1 MSEIRVRFA
10 PSPTG
15 KVHIGNIRAAIYN
28 WLFARHTGGKFLLRV
43 EDTDLERSTPEAIAV
58 LFDCMKW
65 LGLDWDEE
73 VFYQTKNV
81 KRHLEVVDQ
90 LLASGH
96 AYKVE
101 KTSRDGKTGV
111 VTMFKMPKE
120 GTIEFDDIVKGHM
133 AKKAED
139 IQDFAIVRSDGSPI
153 FHIANVVDDI
163 DQRVTH
169 IIRGDDHVE
178 NTFKHICIFRALGAE
193 VPKYGHLSMIVNQQ
207 GKPYSK
213 RDGAAFVGE
222 YREQGYL
229 PEALFNYL
237 LLLGWNPGDD
247 REVLT
252 REEMVKLF
260 ELEKVHVTAAM
271 FDPKKLAWM
280 NGEYIKKIPACEFR
294 DMMVRSAV
302 SEGSSSGSLGEYAV
316 SPRSDLRSAA
326 EHSADK
332 TAASEGNIGTSATA
346 EGSSSRN
353 LGEYAV
359 SARSDLRS
367 AADLSDADYAV
378 PLRSELCEKG
388 ERIAWWDYLANQVQ
402 VRTKFLK
409 DIPGA
414 IRCFVSDDYPFDEKA
429 VEKRLKKPGVKE
441 LLLDLVERFS
451 KVEDWTAPALE
462 AVVKELSQGN
472 GMGPWVH
479 PIRVAV
485 SGRGE
490 GIGLF
495 EMLQLLG
502 KEKTLARLRHAAETL
517 CA

>member
-65 LGLDWDEE
+65 LGLDYDEE

-90 LLASGH
+90 LIASGH

-111 VTMFKMPKE
+111 VTMFRMPKE
-120 GTIEFDDIVKGHM
+120 GVIEFDDIVKGHM
-133 AKKAED
+133 AKRAED

-193 VPKYGHLSMIVNQQ
+193 VPRYAHLSMIVNQQ

-222 YREQGYL
+222 FREQGYL

-247 REVLT
+247 REVIS
-252 REEMVKLF
+252 RDEMVKLF
-260 ELEKVHVTAAM
+260 ELEKVHVAAAM

-280 NGEYIKKIPACEFR
+280 NGEYVKKIPAQEFR
-294 DMMVRSAV
+294 DIVVRSTTA
-302 SEGSSSGSLGEYAV
+302 EGSSSGALGEYAV
-316 SPRSDLRSAA
+316 SL
-326 EHSADK
+326 
-332 TAASEGNIGTSATA
+332 
-346 EGSSSRN
+346 
-353 LGEYAV
+353 
-359 SARSDLRS
+359 RSDLRS
-367 AADLSDADYAV
+367 AAD
-378 PLRSELCEKG
+378 
-388 ERIAWWDYLANQVQ
+388 RIAWWDYLAGQVQ

-409 DIPGA
+409 DIPDA
-414 IRCFVSDDYPFDEKA
+414 IRCFVSDDFPFDGKA
-429 VEKRLKKPGVKE
+429 VEKRLRKPGAKDI
-441 LLLDLVERFS
+441 LLDLAERFS
-451 KVEDWTAPALE
+451 KVEDWSAPALE
-462 AVVKELSQGN
+462 AVVKELSQGG

-479 PIRVAV
+479 PVRVAV

-502 KEKTLARLRHAAETL
+502 REKTLGRLRRAAAEL
-517 CA
+517 CGEGTEGGNA

>member
-1 MSEIRVRFA
+1 MSSDIRVRFA

-28 WLFARHTGGKFLLRV
+28 YLYARHTGGKFLLRV

-65 LGLDWDEE
+65 LGLDYDEE

-81 KRHLEVVDQ
+81 KRHLEVVEE
-90 LLASGH
+90 LKAKGF
-96 AYKVE
+96 AYECE
-101 KTSRDGKTGV
+101 KTSRDGKTGKV
-111 VTMFKMPKE
+111 VMFKMPKE
-120 GTIEFDDIVKGHM
+120 GVIEFDDIVKGHM

-163 DQRVTH
+163 DQKVTH

-178 NTFKHICIFRALGAE
+178 NTFKHICIFKALGAP

-222 YREQGYL
+222 YRDEGYL

-237 LLLGWNPGDD
+237 LLLGWNPGDE

-252 REEMVKLF
+252 REEMIKEF
-260 ELEKVHVTAAM
+260 DLEKVHVTAAK
-271 FDPKKLAWM
+271 FDLKKLQWM
-280 NGEYIKKIPACEFR
+280 NGEYIKKVPQDEFKQQLKS
-294 DMMVRSAV
+294 MVRGAV
-302 SEGSSSGSLGEYAV
+302 DEFDE
-316 SPRSDLRSAA
+316 
-326 EHSADK
+326 
-332 TAASEGNIGTSATA
+332 
-346 EGSSSRN
+346 
-353 LGEYAV
+353 
-359 SARSDLRS
+359 
-367 AADLSDADYAV
+367 
-378 PLRSELCEKG
+378 
-388 ERIAWWDYLANQVQ
+388 AWWDYLAAQVQ
-402 VRTKFLK
+402 PRTKFLNK
-409 DIPGA
+409 AADGLEYL
-414 IRCFVSDDYPFDEKA
+414 FSDEYPFDEKA
-429 VEKRLKKPGVKE
+429 VEKRLKKEGAKKSLEEVIVLFE
-441 LLLDLVERFS
+441 
-451 KVEDWTAPALE
+451 KVADWQAPALE
-462 AVVKELSQGN
+462 EVVKGLSQGQ

-502 KEKTLARLRHAAETL
+502 REKTLTRLRKALTM

>member
-1 MSEIRVRFA
+1 MSDIRVRFA

-28 WLFARHTGGKFLLRV
+28 WLYARHTGGKFLLRV
-43 EDTDLERSTPEAIAV
+43 EDTDLERSTPEAIQV

-65 LGLDWDEE
+65 LGLDYDEE

-101 KTSRDGKTGV
+101 RTSRDGKTGV

-178 NTFKHICIFRALGAE
+178 NTFKHICIFKALGA
-193 VPKYGHLSMIVNQQ
+193 PIPQYGHLSMIVNQQ

-222 YREQGYL
+222 YKEQGYL
-229 PEALFNYL
+229 PETLFNYL

-252 REEMVKLF
+252 REEMIKLF

-271 FDPKKLAWM
+271 FDPKKLQWM
-280 NGEYIKKIPACEFR
+280 NGEYIR
-294 DMMVRSAV
+294 R
-302 SEGSSSGSLGEYAV
+302 
-316 SPRSDLRSAA
+316 
-326 EHSADK
+326 
-332 TAASEGNIGTSATA
+332 ASKETY
-346 EGSSSRN
+346 R
-353 LGEYAV
+353 
-359 SARSDLRS
+359 
-367 AADLSDADYAV
+367 
-378 PLRSELCEKG
+378 
-388 ERIAWWDYLANQVQ
+388 ANFVEQVQ
-402 VRTKFLK
+402 KAGFDLGVFEALTPALQDLLLDQLQIRTKFWN
-409 DIPGA
+409 DIPA
-414 IRCFVSDDYPFDEKA
+414 MVAPFFTDDYPMDEKA
-429 VEKRLKKPGVKE
+429 VAKRLQKPGVKE
-441 LLLDLVERFS
+441 ILLDLADRFE
-451 KVEDWTAPALE
+451 KLEPFTTAAGE
-462 AVVKELSQGN
+462 AMVKELSQGQ

-479 PIRVAV
+479 PTRVAV

-495 EMLQLLG
+495 EMCEILG
-502 KEKTLARLRHAAETL
+502 KEKTVARLRRAAEKL
-517 CA
+517 

>member
-1 MSEIRVRFA
+1 MEEIRVRFA

-43 EDTDLERSTPEAIAV
+43 EDTDLERSTPEAIQV

-65 LGLDWDEE
+65 LGLDYDEE
-73 VFYQTKNV
+73 VFYQTKNAP
-81 KRHLEVVDQ
+81 RHLAVAEQ

-101 KTSRDGKTGV
+101 RTSRDGKTGV
-111 VTMFKMPKE
+111 VTMFRMPKE

-139 IQDFAIVRSDGSPI
+139 IPDFAIVRSDGSPI
-153 FHIANVVDDI
+153 FHLANVVDDI

-178 NTFKHICIFRALGAE
+178 NTFKHICLFQALGAPI
-193 VPKYGHLSMIVNQQ
+193 PKYGHLSMIVNQQ

-252 REEMVKLF
+252 REEMIRLF

-280 NGEYIKKIPACEFR
+280 NGEYVKMIPPADFQAEMR
-294 DMMVRSAV
+294 RRV
-302 SEGSSSGSLGEYAV
+302 
-316 SPRSDLRSAA
+316 AA
-326 EHSADK
+326 AGLAD
-332 TAASEGNIGTSATA
+332 GGH
-346 EGSSSRN
+346 
-353 LGEYAV
+353 
-359 SARSDLRS
+359 
-367 AADLSDADYAV
+367 DA
-378 PLRSELCEKG
+378 
-388 ERIAWWDYLANQVQ
+388 AWWDYLAAQIQ
-402 VRTKFLK
+402 PRTKVLN
-409 DIPGA
+409 DLDTSLT
-414 IRCFVSDDYPFDEKA
+414 CFFTDDYPMDAKA
-429 VEKRLKKPGVKE
+429 VEKRLKKPGVKAT
-441 LLLDLVERFS
+441 LLDLVTRFGA
-451 KVEDWTAPALE
+451 VAAADWTAPNLE
-462 AVVKELSQGN
+462 ALVKGLSQGG

-502 KEKTLARLRHAAETL
+502 KETALARLGKVAATL
-517 CA
+517 EP

>member
-1 MSEIRVRFA
+1 MSEEIRVRFA

-43 EDTDLERSTPEAIAV
+43 EDTDLERSTPEAIKV
-58 LFDCMKW
+58 LFDCMEW
-65 LGLDWDEE
+65 LGLDYDEE
-73 VFYQTKNV
+73 PFYQTRNAA
-81 KRHLEVVDQ
+81 RHLAVAEQ

-101 KTSRDGKTGV
+101 RASRDGKTGV
-111 VTMFKMPKE
+111 VTMFRMPKE
-120 GTIEFDDIVKGHM
+120 GVIEFDDIVKGRM

-139 IQDFAIVRSDGSPI
+139 VQDFAIVRSDGSPI
-153 FHIANVVDDI
+153 FHLANVVDDI

-169 IIRGDDHVE
+169 VIRGDDHVE
-178 NTFKHICIFRALGAE
+178 NTFKHICLFRAIGAP

-222 YREQGYL
+222 YRDQGYL

-247 REVLT
+247 REILT
-252 REEMVKLF
+252 REEMVRLF

-280 NGEYIKKIPACEFR
+280 NGEYVKRLPQQAFEVELVERLKSAGLSVPADF
-294 DMMVRSAV
+294 
-302 SEGSSSGSLGEYAV
+302 
-316 SPRSDLRSAA
+316 DL
-326 EHSADK
+326 
-332 TAASEGNIGTSATA
+332 
-346 EGSSSRN
+346 
-353 LGEYAV
+353 
-359 SARSDLRS
+359 
-367 AADLSDADYAV
+367 
-378 PLRSELCEKG
+378 
-388 ERIAWWDYLANQVQ
+388 DYLVSQLQ
-402 VRTKFLK
+402 PRTKLLN
-409 DIPGA
+409 DMPGNCL
-414 IRCFVSDDYPFDEKA
+414 CFFTDDYPFDQKA
-429 VEKRLKKPGVKE
+429 VEKRLKKPGAKE
-441 LLLDLVERFS
+441 TLLDLATRFES
-451 KVEDWTAPALE
+451 VADWTAPALE
-462 AVVKELSQGN
+462 ELVKGLSQGN

-479 PIRVAV
+479 PVRVAV

-502 KEKTLARLRHAAETL
+502 REKTVERLRKAAETL
-517 CA
+517 AQ

>member
-1 MSEIRVRFA
+1 MGENIRVRFA

-28 WLFARHTGGKFLLRV
+28 WLYARHTGGKFLLRV
-43 EDTDLERSTPEAIAV
+43 EDTDLERSTPEAIKV
-58 LFDCMKW
+58 LFECMEW
-65 LGLDWDEE
+65 LGLDYDEE

-101 KTSRDGKTGV
+101 KTSRDGKTGI

-120 GTIEFDDIVKGHM
+120 GVIEYDDIVKGHM

-163 DQRVTH
+163 DQGVTH

-178 NTFKHICIFRALGAE
+178 NTFKHICIFRALGAP

-222 YREQGYL
+222 YRELGYL

-247 REVLT
+247 REVLS
-252 REEMVKLF
+252 RDEMIRLF

-280 NGEYIKKIPACEFR
+280 NGEYVKQIPSDKFKAELKSR
-294 DMMVRSAV
+294 V
-302 SEGSSSGSLGEYAV
+302 SGLKA
-316 SPRSDLRSAA
+316 
-326 EHSADK
+326 
-332 TAASEGNIGTSATA
+332 
-346 EGSSSRN
+346 
-353 LGEYAV
+353 
-359 SARSDLRS
+359 
-367 AADLSDADYAV
+367 SDAHD
-378 PLRSELCEKG
+378 E
-388 ERIAWWDYLANQVQ
+388 AWWDYLVSQVQ
-402 VRTKFLK
+402 PRTKFLTDLPK
-409 DIPGA
+409 SVA
-414 IRCFVSDDYPFDEKA
+414 CFFTDDFEFDPKA
-429 VEKRLKKPGVKE
+429 VEKRLAKDGVKATI
-441 LLLDLVERFS
+441 LDLVERFS
-451 KVEDWTAPALE
+451 NVADWTAPNLE
-462 AVVKELSQGN
+462 AVVKELSQGQ

-502 KEKTLARLRHAAETL
+502 KEKTLARLKSAAEKYCIL
-517 CA
+517 GAGHNDVK

>member
-1 MSEIRVRFA
+1 MSDIRVRFA

-28 WLFARHTGGKFLLRV
+28 WLYARHTGGKFLLRI
-43 EDTDLERSTPEAIAV
+43 EDTDLERSTPEAIQV
-58 LFDCMKW
+58 LLEAMKW
-65 LGLDWDEE
+65 LKLDWDEE

-81 KRHLEVVDQ
+81 KRHLECVDK
-90 LLASGH
+90 LLAMGR

-120 GTIEFDDIVKGHM
+120 GVIEFDDIVKGHM

-163 DQRVTH
+163 DQGVTH

-178 NTFKHICIFRALGAE
+178 NTFKHIEIFKALGAP

-222 YREQGYL
+222 YRENGYL

-237 LLLGWNPGDD
+237 LLLGWNPGDE
-247 REVLT
+247 REILT
-252 REEMVKLF
+252 RDEMVKLF
-260 ELEKVHVTAAM
+260 ELENVHVTAAK
-271 FDPKKLAWM
+271 FDLKKLLWM
-280 NGEYIKKIPACEFR
+280 NGEYIKRMDKKAFVDILINKVKEAGC
-294 DMMVRSAV
+294 SI
-302 SEGSSSGSLGEYAV
+302 EGV
-316 SPRSDLRSAA
+316 
-326 EHSADK
+326 
-332 TAASEGNIGTSATA
+332 N
-346 EGSSSRN
+346 
-353 LGEYAV
+353 V
-359 SARSDLRS
+359 
-367 AADLSDADYAV
+367 
-378 PLRSELCEKG
+378 
-388 ERIAWWDYLANQVQ
+388 DYLADQLQ
-402 VRTKFLK
+402 IRTKLLS
-409 DIPGA
+409 DIPGN
-414 IRCFVSDDYPFDEKA
+414 CLYFFSDNFEFDQKA
-429 VEKRLKKPGVKE
+429 VEKRLAKPGVKE
-441 LLLDLVERFS
+441 LVVDLVARFE
-451 KVEDWTAPALE
+451 KVDDWKAPALE
-462 AVVKELSQGN
+462 NLVKELSQSN

-495 EMLQLLG
+495 EMLEILG
-502 KEKTLARLRHAAETL
+502 KEKTLARLRFAAEKY
-517 CA
+517 CP

>member
-1 MSEIRVRFA
+1 MGEEIRVRFA

-28 WLFARHTGGKFLLRV
+28 WLYARHLGGKFLLRV
-43 EDTDLERSTPEAIAV
+43 EDTDLERSTPEAIKV
-58 LFDCMKW
+58 LFECMEW
-65 LGLDWDEE
+65 LGLDYDEE

-90 LLASGH
+90 LLKSGH

-120 GTIEFDDIVKGHM
+120 GVIEYDDIVKGHM

-178 NTFKHICIFRALGAE
+178 NTFKHLCIFKALGAP

-229 PEALFNYL
+229 PDALFNYL

-247 REVLT
+247 REVLS

-280 NGEYIKKIPACEFR
+280 NGEYIKKIPQEEFKR
-294 DMMVRSAV
+294 LLKENVKVDG
-302 SEGSSSGSLGEYAV
+302 EGE
-316 SPRSDLRSAA
+316 
-326 EHSADK
+326 E
-332 TAASEGNIGTSATA
+332 
-346 EGSSSRN
+346 
-353 LGEYAV
+353 
-359 SARSDLRS
+359 
-367 AADLSDADYAV
+367 
-378 PLRSELCEKG
+378 
-388 ERIAWWDYLANQVQ
+388 WWDYLVQ
-402 VRTKFLK
+402 HVQPRTKFLK
-409 DIPGA
+409 DLETS
-414 IRCFVSDDYPFDEKA
+414 CTYLETDNYPFDEKA
-429 VEKRLKKPGVKE
+429 VAKRLAKDGVKAT
-441 LLLDLVERFS
+441 LLDLVERFS
-451 KVEDWTAPALE
+451 KVADWTAPSLE
-462 AVVKELSQGN
+462 AVVKELSQGQ

-502 KEKTLARLRHAAETL
+502 REKTLARLRFAAEKY
-517 CA
+517 CR

>member
-1 MSEIRVRFA
+1 MAEEIRVRFA

-28 WLFARHTGGKFLLRV
+28 WLFARHVGGKFLLRV
-43 EDTDLERSTPEAIAV
+43 EDTDLERSTPEAIQV
-58 LFDCMKW
+58 LFECMEW
-65 LGLDWDEE
+65 LGLDYDEE
-73 VFYQTKNV
+73 VFYQTKNA

-90 LLASGH
+90 LIASGH
-96 AYKVE
+96 AYRCE
-101 KTSRDGKTGV
+101 KTSRDGKTGTV
-111 VTMFKMPKE
+111 VMFRMPKE
-120 GTIEFDDIVKGHM
+120 GVIEYDDIVKGHM

-178 NTFKHICIFRALGAE
+178 NTFKHICIFKALGAP

-247 REVLT
+247 REVLS
-252 REEMVKLF
+252 REEMIRLF

-280 NGEYIKKIPACEFR
+280 NGEYVKQIPQAAFKAELKSR
-294 DMMVRSAV
+294 V
-302 SEGSSSGSLGEYAV
+302 SRLASSETH
-316 SPRSDLRSAA
+316 D
-326 EHSADK
+326 E
-332 TAASEGNIGTSATA
+332 
-346 EGSSSRN
+346 
-353 LGEYAV
+353 
-359 SARSDLRS
+359 
-367 AADLSDADYAV
+367 
-378 PLRSELCEKG
+378 
-388 ERIAWWDYLANQVQ
+388 AWWDYLVAQVQ
-402 VRTKFLK
+402 PRTKFLN
-409 DIPGA
+409 DMPGNVS
-414 IRCFVSDDYPFDEKA
+414 CFFTDDYPFDEKA
-429 VEKRLKKPGVKE
+429 VQKRLAKEGVKE
-441 LLLDLVERFS
+441 TLLDLVERFS
-451 KVEDWTAPALE
+451 KIDDWQAPVLE
-462 AVVKELSQGN
+462 EMVKGLSQGQ

-502 KEKTLARLRHAAETL
+502 KEKTLARLRAAAETRCL
-517 CA
+517 

>member
-1 MSEIRVRFA
+1 MSDIRVRFA

-28 WLFARHTGGKFLLRV
+28 WLYARHTGGKFLLRI
-43 EDTDLERSTPEAIAV
+43 EDTDLERSTPEAIKA
-58 LFDCMKW
+58 LFECMEW
-65 LGLDWDEE
+65 LKLDWDEE
-73 VFYQTKNV
+73 VFYQTKNI
-81 KRHLEVVDQ
+81 KHHLEVVDQ

-111 VTMFKMPKE
+111 VTMFRMPKE
-120 GTIEFDDIVKGHM
+120 GVIEFDDIVKGHM

-178 NTFKHICIFRALGAE
+178 NTFKHICIFRALGAP

-222 YREQGYL
+222 FREQGYL

-247 REVLT
+247 REVLS
-252 REEMVKLF
+252 RDEMVKLF

-271 FDPKKLAWM
+271 FDLKKLQWM
-280 NGEYIKKIPACEFR
+280 NGEYVKRLPRDVFEAELRKRVESDGLSVPDGFNMPALI
-294 DMMVRSAV
+294 DQMQ
-302 SEGSSSGSLGEYAV
+302 
-316 SPRSDLRSAA
+316 
-326 EHSADK
+326 
-332 TAASEGNIGTSATA
+332 I
-346 EGSSSRN
+346 
-353 LGEYAV
+353 
-359 SARSDLRS
+359 
-367 AADLSDADYAV
+367 
-378 PLRSELCEKG
+378 
-388 ERIAWWDYLANQVQ
+388 
-402 VRTKFLK
+402 RTKFLN
-409 DIPGA
+409 DMPA
-414 IRCFVSDDYPFDEKA
+414 NVAYFFTDDYPYDEKS
-429 VEKRLKKPGVKE
+429 VEKRLKKDGVKDT
-441 LLLDLVERFS
+441 LLDLVQRFS
-451 KVEDWTAPALE
+451 GVAEWTAPALE
-462 AVVKELSQGN
+462 SVIKELSQGN

-485 SGRGE
+485 SGRMDGP
-490 GIGLF
+490 GLF
-495 EMLQLLG
+495 EMLEILG
-502 KEKTLARLRHAAETL
+502 REKTLARLKKTADML
-517 CA
+517 

>member
-1 MSEIRVRFA
+1 MSENIRVRFA

-28 WLFARHTGGKFLLRV
+28 WLFARHTGGRFLLRV

-111 VTMFKMPKE
+111 VTMFRMPKE
-120 GTIEFDDIVKGHM
+120 GVIEFDDIVKGHM

-139 IQDFAIVRSDGSPI
+139 SQDFAIVRSDGSPI

-178 NTFKHICIFRALGAE
+178 NTFKHICIFRALGAP

-280 NGEYIKKIPACEFR
+280 NGEYIKKIPAADF
-294 DMMVRSAV
+294 V
-302 SEGSSSGSLGEYAV
+302 SEVKARVSSLV
-316 SPRSDLRSAA
+316 SP
-326 EHSADK
+326 
-332 TAASEGNIGTSATA
+332 
-346 EGSSSRN
+346 
-353 LGEYAV
+353 
-359 SARSDLRS
+359 
-367 AADLSDADYAV
+367 V
-378 PLRSELCEKG
+378 PAHDDS
-388 ERIAWWDYLANQVQ
+388 WWQYLASQLQPRV
-402 VRTKFLK
+402 KFLN
-409 DIPGA
+409 DIPA
-414 IRCFVSDDYPFDEKA
+414 MVKCFVSDDFEFDPKA
-429 VEKRLKKPGVKE
+429 VEKRLRKPGVKA

-451 KVEDWTAPALE
+451 KVADWSAPALE
-462 AVVKELSQGN
+462 SVVKELSQGG

-502 KEKTLARLRHAAETL
+502 RDTTLARLRSAAENL
-517 CA
+517 ASE

>member
-1 MSEIRVRFA
+1 MADEIRVRFA

-28 WLFARHTGGKFLLRV
+28 WLFARHVGGKFLLRV
-43 EDTDLERSTPEAIAV
+43 EDTDLERSTPEAIRV
-58 LFDCMKW
+58 LFECMEW
-65 LGLDWDEE
+65 LGLDYDEE

-90 LLASGH
+90 LIASGH
-96 AYKVE
+96 AYKTE
-101 KTSRDGKTGV
+101 KTSRDGKTGTV
-111 VTMFKMPKE
+111 VMFRMPKE
-120 GTIEFDDIVKGHM
+120 GVIEYDDIVKGHM

-178 NTFKHICIFRALGAE
+178 NTFKHICIFRALGAP

-247 REVLT
+247 REVLD
-252 REEMVKLF
+252 REEMIRLF

-280 NGEYIKKIPACEFR
+280 NGEYVKRLPKEIF
-294 DMMVRSAV
+294 
-302 SEGSSSGSLGEYAV
+302 
-316 SPRSDLRSAA
+316 AA
-326 EHSADK
+326 ELK
-332 TAASEGNIGTSATA
+332 RRVA
-346 EGSSSRN
+346 EAGMTIPD
-353 LGEYAV
+353 GF
-359 SARSDLRS
+359 DL
-367 AADLSDADYAV
+367 
-378 PLRSELCEKG
+378 P
-388 ERIAWWDYLANQVQ
+388 YLVDQLQ
-402 VRTKFLK
+402 VRTKFLN
-409 DIPGA
+409 DIPA
-414 IRCFVSDDYPFDEKA
+414 ACTCFFTDDFAFDPKA
-429 VEKRLKKPGVKE
+429 VEKRLAKDGVKAT
-441 LLLDLVERFS
+441 LLDLVERFA

-462 AVVKELSQGN
+462 ALVKELSQGN

-502 KEKTLARLRHAAETL
+502 KEKTLARLRAAAEKF
-517 CA
+517 CP

>member
-1 MSEIRVRFA
+1 MSDVRVRFA

-43 EDTDLERSTPEAIAV
+43 EDTDLERSTPEAIQV

-65 LGLDWDEE
+65 LGLDYDEE
-73 VFYQTKNV
+73 VFYQTKNAP
-81 KRHLEVVDQ
+81 RHLAVAEQ

-101 KTSRDGKTGV
+101 RTSRDGKTGV
-111 VTMFKMPKE
+111 VTMFRMPKE

-139 IQDFAIVRSDGSPI
+139 IPDFAIVRSDGSPI
-153 FHIANVVDDI
+153 FHLANVVDDI

-178 NTFKHICIFRALGAE
+178 NTFKHICLFRALGAPI
-193 VPKYGHLSMIVNQQ
+193 PKYGHLSMIVNQQ

-252 REEMVKLF
+252 REEMIRLF

-280 NGEYIKKIPACEFR
+280 NGEYIKMIPPADFQAEMKR
-294 DMMVRSAV
+294 RV
-302 SEGSSSGSLGEYAV
+302 
-316 SPRSDLRSAA
+316 AA
-326 EHSADK
+326 AGLAD
-332 TAASEGNIGTSATA
+332 GGH
-346 EGSSSRN
+346 
-353 LGEYAV
+353 
-359 SARSDLRS
+359 
-367 AADLSDADYAV
+367 DA
-378 PLRSELCEKG
+378 
-388 ERIAWWDYLANQVQ
+388 AWWDYLAAQIQ
-402 VRTKFLK
+402 PRTKVLN
-409 DIPGA
+409 DLDTSLT
-414 IRCFVSDDYPFDEKA
+414 CFFSDDYPMDAKA
-429 VEKRLKKPGVKE
+429 VEKRLKKPGVKAT
-441 LLLDLVERFS
+441 LLDLVTRFGA
-451 KVEDWTAPALE
+451 VAAADWTAPNLE
-462 AVVKELSQGN
+462 ALVKGLSQGG

-502 KEKTLARLRHAAETL
+502 KETTLARLGKVAATL
-517 CA
+517 EP

>member
-1 MSEIRVRFA
+1 MSEEIRVRFA

-43 EDTDLERSTPEAIAV
+43 EDTDLERSTPEAIKV
-58 LFDCMKW
+58 LFDCMEW
-65 LGLDWDEE
+65 LGLDYDEE
-73 VFYQTKNV
+73 PFYQTKNAA
-81 KRHLEVVDQ
+81 RHLAVAEQ

-101 KTSRDGKTGV
+101 RTSRDGKTGV

-120 GTIEFDDIVKGHM
+120 GMIEFDDLVKGHM

-139 IQDFAIVRSDGSPI
+139 VPDFAIVRSDGSPI
-153 FHIANVVDDI
+153 FHLANVVDDI

-169 IIRGDDHVE
+169 VIRGDDHVE
-178 NTFKHICIFRALGAE
+178 NTFKHICLFRAIGAP

-222 YREQGYL
+222 YRDQGYL

-247 REVLT
+247 REILT
-252 REEMVKLF
+252 RQEMVKLF

-280 NGEYIKKIPACEFR
+280 NGEYIKQIPAADFKAELKR
-294 DMMVRSAV
+294 RV
-302 SEGSSSGSLGEYAV
+302 
-316 SPRSDLRSAA
+316 AA
-326 EHSADK
+326 GLAD
-332 TAASEGNIGTSATA
+332 AA
-346 EGSSSRN
+346 
-353 LGEYAV
+353 
-359 SARSDLRS
+359 
-367 AADLSDADYAV
+367 AV
-378 PLRSELCEKG
+378 PRPE
-388 ERIAWWDYLANQVQ
+388 AWWDYLAAQLQ
-402 VRTKFLK
+402 PRTKLLN
-409 DIPGA
+409 DMPGNCL
-414 IRCFVSDDYPFDEKA
+414 CFFTDDYPFDPKA

-441 LLLDLVERFS
+441 TLLDLVARFAS
-451 KVEDWTAPALE
+451 VENWTAPALE
-462 AVVKELSQGN
+462 ELVKGLSQGN

-502 KEKTLARLRHAAETL
+502 KEKTLARLKRAADEI
-517 CA
+517 AS

>member
-43 EDTDLERSTPEAIAV
+43 EDTDLERSTPEAIEA
-58 LFDCMKW
+58 LLECMKW
-65 LGLDWDEE
+65 LGLSYDEE
-73 VFYQTKNV
+73 AFYQTKN
-81 KRHLEVVDQ
+81 KPRHMEAVEK

-96 AYKVE
+96 AYKCE
-101 KTSRDGKTGV
+101 RTSRDGKTGEV
-111 VTMFKMPKE
+111 VMFKMPKE
-120 GTIEFDDIVKGHM
+120 GVIEFDDIVKGRM

-178 NTFKHICIFRALGAE
+178 NTFKHICIFKALGAE

-222 YREQGYL
+222 FRDAGYL
-229 PEALFNYL
+229 PDALFNYL

-252 REEMVKLF
+252 KDEMIKLF
-260 ELEKVHVTAAM
+260 DLEKVHVTAAK
-271 FDPKKLAWM
+271 FDMKKLQWM
-280 NGEYIKKIPACEFR
+280 NGEYIKRLPEEVF
-294 DMMVRSAV
+294 
-302 SEGSSSGSLGEYAV
+302 
-316 SPRSDLRSAA
+316 
-326 EHSADK
+326 
-332 TAASEGNIGTSATA
+332 T
-346 EGSSSRN
+346 
-353 LGEYAV
+353 
-359 SARSDLRS
+359 
-367 AADLSDADYAV
+367 
-378 PLRSELCEKG
+378 SELVRRAELSGMKVPEG
-388 ERIAWWDYLANQVQ
+388 FNLKYLVSQLQ
-402 VRTKFLK
+402 VRTKFLN
-409 DIPGA
+409 DIPSA
-414 IRCFVSDDYPFDEKA
+414 VCCFFSDDYPFDEKA
-429 VEKRLKKPGVKE
+429 VEKRLKKEGVKE

-451 KVEDWTAPALE
+451 NAPEWTASKLE
-462 AVVKELSQGN
+462 EVVKALSCGN

-495 EMLQLLG
+495 EMLELLG
-502 KEKTLARLRHAAETL
+502 RDKTLARLKKAAESMAL
-517 CA
+517 

>member
-1 MSEIRVRFA
+1 MSESEIRVRFA

-28 WLFARHTGGKFLLRV
+28 WLFARHVGGKFLLRV
-43 EDTDLERSTPEAIAV
+43 EDTDLERSTPEAIQV
-58 LFDCMKW
+58 LFECMEW
-65 LGLDWDEE
+65 LGLDYDEE

-90 LLASGH
+90 LIASGH
-96 AYKVE
+96 AYKCE
-101 KTSRDGKTGV
+101 KTSRDGKTGTV
-111 VTMFKMPKE
+111 VMFRMPKE
-120 GTIEFDDIVKGHM
+120 GVIEYDDIVKGHM

-178 NTFKHICIFRALGAE
+178 NTFKHICIFKALGAP

-247 REVLT
+247 REVLA
-252 REEMVKLF
+252 REEMIRLF

-280 NGEYIKKIPACEFR
+280 NGEYVKQIPHGEFKR
-294 DMMVRSAV
+294 
-302 SEGSSSGSLGEYAV
+302 L
-316 SPRSDLRSAA
+316 LREKVVAA
-326 EHSADK
+326 FG
-332 TAASEGNIGTSATA
+332 AA
-346 EGSSSRN
+346 
-353 LGEYAV
+353 
-359 SARSDLRS
+359 
-367 AADLSDADYAV
+367 AADRFDEA
-378 PLRSELCEKG
+378 G
-388 ERIAWWDYLANQVQ
+388 WDYLVDQLQ
-402 VRTKFLK
+402 PRTKFLN
-409 DIPGA
+409 DMPGNCT
-414 IRCFVSDDYPFDEKA
+414 CFFTDDYPVDPKA
-429 VEKRLKKPGVKE
+429 VEKRLAKPGVKAT
-441 LLLDLVERFS
+441 LLDLVARFGA
-451 KVEDWTAPALE
+451 VDDWQAPVLE
-462 AVVKELSQGN
+462 AKIKELSQGQ
-472 GMGPWVH
+472 GMGSWVH

-502 KEKTLARLRHAAETL
+502 KETTLARLEKAAATAGE
-517 CA
+517 